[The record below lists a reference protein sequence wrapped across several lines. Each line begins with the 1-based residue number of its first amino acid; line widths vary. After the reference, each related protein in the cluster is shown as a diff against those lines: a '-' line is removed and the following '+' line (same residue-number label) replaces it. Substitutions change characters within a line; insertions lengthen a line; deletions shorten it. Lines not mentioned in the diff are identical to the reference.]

1 VRVQRSVQFLTVLM
15 TLTTVVACGGMYGR
29 GTRNPSPEY
38 SATVVW
44 DSGPIDR
51 DYNSQ
56 RTELEARHSQEIANP
71 RAGESSDQMKDRQGA
86 ESKDLDARYAAG
98 KASHSDSVPASDHGH
113 DDKSR

>member
-1 VRVQRSVQFLTVLM
+1 MQRSLQILTVLT
-15 TLTTVVACGGMYGR
+15 TLATVVACGTYGR
-29 GTRNPSPEY
+29 GVKSPSPEY
-38 SATVVW
+38 ASTTVVW

-56 RTELEARHSQEIANP
+56 RTELDARHTQEIANP